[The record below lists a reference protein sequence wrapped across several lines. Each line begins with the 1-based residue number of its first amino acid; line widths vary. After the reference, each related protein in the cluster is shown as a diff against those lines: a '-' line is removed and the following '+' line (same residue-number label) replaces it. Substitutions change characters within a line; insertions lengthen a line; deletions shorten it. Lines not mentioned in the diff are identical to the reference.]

1 VDEGIQ
7 RIWQMIAALSDARWK
22 RIANADSPLDAL
34 LEEKYPP
41 EGDEEKAIWSELTAP
56 HNYASLRR
64 YVEDRDPAKITEYA
78 LRFHQALLAE
88 ASRRIENGK

>member
-1 VDEGIQ
+1 VDAETQ
-7 RIWQMIAALSDARWK
+7 RIWQMIGDLSEARWK

-34 LEEKYPP
+34 LAEKYPP
-41 EGDEEKAIWSELTAP
+41 ESDEEKAIWSELTAP
-56 HNYASLRR
+56 HNYPSLRR

-88 ASRRIENGK
+88 ASRRMESGK